1 MTYMELR
8 MIQRPFRTGAAL
20 LGAVALLTACGGG
33 DEDSGTPASESS
45 TTSDS
50 ATSSGSESAA
60 TKITISDFEYSV
72 PESVPAGAKI
82 TVTNSDDVGHTVTT
96 DTGDTFDEAV
106 GGGETVTFTA
116 PDKAGEYPF
125 HCTPHPRMTSTL
137 VVE

>member
-1 MTYMELR
+1 

-33 DEDSGTPASESS
+33 DEDSGTPASEIS

-82 TVTNSDDVGHTVTT
+82 TG
-96 DTGDTFDEAV
+96 
-106 GGGETVTFTA
+106 
-116 PDKAGEYPF
+116 
-125 HCTPHPRMTSTL
+125 
-137 VVE
+137 

>member
-1 MTYMELR
+1 

-33 DEDSGTPASESS
+33 DEDSGTPA
-45 TTSDS
+45 
-50 ATSSGSESAA
+50 SESAA

>member
-8 MIQRPFRTGAAL
+8 MIQRPFRAGAAL

-33 DEDSGTPASESS
+33 GEDSGTPASESS

-72 PESVPAGAKI
+72 PDSVPAGAKI